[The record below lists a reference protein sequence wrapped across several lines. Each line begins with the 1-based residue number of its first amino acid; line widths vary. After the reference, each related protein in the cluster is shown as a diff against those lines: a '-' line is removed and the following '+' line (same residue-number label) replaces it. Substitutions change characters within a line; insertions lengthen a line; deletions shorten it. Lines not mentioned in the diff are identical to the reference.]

1 MPNGVNK
8 RDRFRIRILSLL
20 VCIALAFTLMANL
33 FRIQVLEGEK
43 YQTMAITQQLREI
56 EIEPHRGSIYDTNM
70 KMLAQSAT
78 VWNVILE
85 PANLSKNEETAQK
98 QILQM
103 SRGIDLNEI
112 DREDELESGP
122 NDMSLAEILSIE
134 PEVIEEKAKRT
145 NSYYEVLKKR
155 VDRQTYERVV
165 KFIQDNRV
173 NSISLVE
180 TTKRY
185 YPYNNLAST
194 LLGFV
199 NDMNQGAYGLES
211 YYNSILSGTSGRL
224 VAARNGL
231 SGDMPYE
238 YQKLYEGTDGNS
250 LVLTIDATVQQFL
263 EKHLE
268 IAVVEHDVQKWATGI
283 VMNVNTGEIL
293 GMSSKPDFDPNN
305 PMVVDDPKA
314 QERLSLLEGDDYA
327 AQLQVEQQTMWRNKC
342 ISDPYEP
349 GSVFKLVT
357 AASSLDTGTATTK
370 SGYTCPGYQIV
381 AGNRIRCWKHAGH
394 GNLSFAEAIQRSC
407 NPSFMQMGQALG
419 VAAFSKYF
427 DSFGL
432 TDLTGIDL
440 PGEAAPLYHKE
451 ANMGIAELSSSAF
464 GQTFKITPI
473 QMITAASATING
485 GYLMQ
490 PYVVKQVVDSDK
502 NIIESYEPKVKRQVV
517 STETSEIMQEMG
529 EIVVATDE
537 GSGRNARIEGYR
549 IGGKTGT
556 GEKLDNYV
564 DGEQVVE
571 YILSFYAYLPADDPQ
586 YAVLITLDEPVVGDA
601 QSSTIAVPVVAA
613 LLEDI
618 IPYLGIE
625 PSYTESE
632 DEDEVTTVTVP
643 LLLEQKPHEAQIE
656 LRKKGLS
663 TEIIG
668 SGATILKQIP
678 EEGTKLPKGGTVILY
693 TDDTVV
699 NSITKVPNV
708 IGKTAEE
715 ANQMIINAGL
725 NIAIEGQDIE
735 GGRTV
740 VVAQQPAG
748 ESNAEIGSL
757 VTVYFTE
764 PPKETEE

>member
-1 MPNGVNK
+1 MSNGINK
-8 RDRFRIRILSLL
+8 RDRLKIRILSLL
-20 VCIALAFTLMANL
+20 VCVALAFVLMANL
-33 FRIQVLEGEK
+33 FRIQILDGEK

-78 VWNVILE
+78 VWNVIFE
-85 PANLSKNEETAQK
+85 PANLSKNDETAYK
-98 QILQM
+98 QIRLL
-103 SRGIDLNEI
+103 SRGEGLKKISAE
-112 DREDELESGP
+112 EESESGP
-122 NDMSLAEILSIE
+122 NDQSLAEILSIE
-134 PEVIEEKAKRT
+134 PEVIEEKAQNKG
-145 NSYYEVLKKR
+145 SYYEVLKKR
-155 VDRQTYERVV
+155 VDRTTYERVV
-165 KFIQDNRV
+165 KFIQDNNV
-173 NSISLVE
+173 STISLVE

-231 SGDMPYE
+231 SGDMPFE

-268 IAVVEHDVQKWATGI
+268 IAYIEHDVQKYVTGI

-293 GMSSKPDFDPNN
+293 AMASKPDFDPNN
-305 PMVVDDPKA
+305 PMVVDDDKA
-314 QERLSLLEGDDYA
+314 LERLAGLNEEEYT
-327 AQLQVEQQTMWRNKC
+327 AQLQVEQQTLWRNKC

-357 AASSLDTGTATTK
+357 AASALDTGAATVN

-394 GNLSFAEAIQRSC
+394 GNLSFSEAIQRSC
-407 NPSFMQMGQALG
+407 NPAFMQIGQALG
-419 VAAFSKYF
+419 VSNFSKYF
-427 DSFGL
+427 DAFGL
-432 TDLTGIDL
+432 TEVTGIDL
-440 PGEAAPLYHKE
+440 PGEATGIYHSEK
-451 ANMGIAELSSSAF
+451 NMGISELSSSAF
-464 GQTFKITPI
+464 GQTFKVTPI
-473 QMITAASATING
+473 QMITAAAATING
-485 GYLMQ
+485 GYLVQ
-490 PYVVKQVVDSDK
+490 PYVVKQIVDSDK
-502 NIIESYEPKVKRQVV
+502 NIIESYDPVIKRQVV

-537 GSGRNARIEGYR
+537 GSGRNARIKGYR

-556 GEKLDNYV
+556 GEKLDNFV

-571 YILSFYAYLPADDPQ
+571 YVFSFFSFLPADDPK

-601 QSSTIAVPVVAA
+601 QSSTVAVPVVAA

-625 PSYTESE
+625 PSYSESE
-632 DEDEVTTVTVP
+632 EEDGNKTVEVPYLIDE
-643 LLLEQKPHEAQIE
+643 KPHEAQIS
-656 LRKKGLS
+656 LRKKGLN

-668 SGATILKQIP
+668 DGATVIKQIP
-678 EEGTKLPKGGTVILY
+678 ENPTRLPEGGTVILY
-693 TDDTVV
+693 TDDSVV
-699 NSITKVPNV
+699 NSMTKVPNV
-708 IGKTAEE
+708 IGKTAQE

-725 NIAIEGQDIE
+725 NISIEGQDLE
-735 GGRTV
+735 GSKTV
-740 VVAQQPAG
+740 VVAQDPQP
-748 ESNAEIGSL
+748 ELSVEIGTV
-757 VTVYFTE
+757 VTVHFVE
-764 PPKETEE
+764 PDPKTEE

>member
-1 MPNGVNK
+1 MSSGINNK
-8 RDRFRIRILSLL
+8 DRRKIRILSLII
-20 VCIALAFTLMANL
+20 CIAIAFLLMANL
-33 FRIQVLEGEK
+33 FKIQILDGEK
-43 YQTMAITQQLREI
+43 YSTMAITQQLREI
-56 EIEPHRGSIYDTNM
+56 EIDPHRGSIYDTNM

-78 VWNVILE
+78 VWNVIFE
-85 PANLSKNEETAQK
+85 PANLSKNAETAEE
-98 QILQM
+98 QILLL
-103 SRGIDLNEI
+103 SRGEGLKKI
-112 DREDELESGP
+112 DREEEEESGP
-122 NDMSLAEILSIE
+122 NDKSLAEILEIE
-134 PEVIEEKAKRT
+134 PEVIEKKAQNT
-145 NSYYEVLKKR
+145 GSYYEVLKKR
-155 VDRQTYERVV
+155 VDRSTYERVV
-165 KFIQDNRV
+165 KFIRDNDV
-173 NSISLVE
+173 ATISLVE

-185 YPYNNLAST
+185 YPYNNLASSV
-194 LLGFV
+194 LGFV

-250 LVLTIDATVQQFL
+250 LVLTIDATIQQFL

-268 IAVVEHDVQKWATGI
+268 IAYIEHDVQKYVNGI

-293 GMSSKPDFDPNN
+293 AMSSKPDFDPNN
-305 PMVVDDPKA
+305 PMEVSDPKA
-314 QERLSLLEGDDYA
+314 LARLENLDGEEYA
-327 AQLQVEQQTMWRNKC
+327 AQLQIEQQTMWRNKT

-357 AASSLDTGTATTK
+357 ASASLDTGAATVN

-381 AGNRIRCWKHAGH
+381 AGNRIRCWKHIGH

-407 NPSFMQMGQALG
+407 NPAFMQMGQALG
-419 VAAFSKYF
+419 VADFSKYF

-432 TDLTGIDL
+432 TEVTGIDL
-440 PGEAAPLYHKE
+440 PGEAGSIYHAE
-451 ANMGIAELSSSAF
+451 QNMGIAELSSSAF

-485 GYLMQ
+485 GKLVT
-490 PYVVKQVVDSDK
+490 PYVVKQIVDSEK
-502 NIIESYEPKVKRQVV
+502 NIVESYEPQIKRQVI
-517 STETSEIMQEMG
+517 SSETSEIMQEMG
-529 EIVVATDE
+529 EIVVATEE

-564 DGEQVVE
+564 NGEQVVE
-571 YILSFYAYLPADDPQ
+571 YVLSFFAYLPADDPE

-625 PSYTESE
+625 ADYSDVEEEENSTVMVPHLI
-632 DEDEVTTVTVP
+632 DE
-643 LLLEQKPHEAQIE
+643 KPHEAQIS
-656 LRKKGLS
+656 LRKLGLN

-668 SGATILKQIP
+668 QGATVIKQIP
-678 EEGTKLPKGGTVILY
+678 ENPTRLPKGGTVILY

-699 NSITKVPNV
+699 NSTTTVPNV
-708 IGKTAEE
+708 VGKTAQE

-725 NIAIEGQDIE
+725 NISIQGQNLEGS
-735 GGRTV
+735 RTV
-740 VVAQQPAG
+740 VVAQEPAG
-748 ESNAEIGSL
+748 DSTAEIGSV
-757 VTVYFTE
+757 VTVHFVE
-764 PPKETEE
+764 PPKEQDD

>member
-1 MPNGVNK
+1 MSSGINNK
-8 RDRFRIRILSLL
+8 DRRKIRILSLII
-20 VCIALAFTLMANL
+20 CIAIAFLLMANL
-33 FRIQVLEGEK
+33 FKIQILDGEK
-43 YQTMAITQQLREI
+43 YSTMAITQQLREI
-56 EIEPHRGSIYDTNM
+56 EIDPHRGSIYDTNM

-78 VWNVILE
+78 VWNVIFE
-85 PANLSKNEETAQK
+85 PGNLSKNAETAEE
-98 QILQM
+98 QILLL
-103 SRGIDLNEI
+103 SRGEGLKKI
-112 DREDELESGP
+112 DREEEEESGP
-122 NDMSLAEILSIE
+122 NDKSLAEILEIE
-134 PEVIEEKAKRT
+134 PEVIEKKAQNT
-145 NSYYEVLKKR
+145 GSYYEVLKKR
-155 VDRQTYERVV
+155 VDRSTYERVV
-165 KFIQDNRV
+165 KFIRDNDV
-173 NSISLVE
+173 ATISLVE

-185 YPYNNLAST
+185 YPYNNLASSV
-194 LLGFV
+194 LGFV

-250 LVLTIDATVQQFL
+250 LVLTIDATIQQFL

-268 IAVVEHDVQKWATGI
+268 IAYIEHDVQKYVNGI

-293 GMSSKPDFDPNN
+293 AMSSKPDFDPNN
-305 PMVVDDPKA
+305 PMEVSDPKA
-314 QERLSLLEGDDYA
+314 LARLENLDGEEYA
-327 AQLQVEQQTMWRNKC
+327 AQLQIEQQTMWRNKT

-357 AASSLDTGTATTK
+357 ASASLDTGAATVN

-381 AGNRIRCWKHAGH
+381 AGNRIRCWKHIGH

-407 NPSFMQMGQALG
+407 NPAFMQMGQALG
-419 VAAFSKYF
+419 VADFSKYF

-432 TDLTGIDL
+432 TEVTGIDL
-440 PGEAAPLYHKE
+440 PGEAGSIYHAE
-451 ANMGIAELSSSAF
+451 QNMGIAELSSSAF

-485 GYLMQ
+485 GKLVT
-490 PYVVKQVVDSDK
+490 PYVVKQIVDSEK
-502 NIIESYEPKVKRQVV
+502 NIVESYEPQIKRQVI
-517 STETSEIMQEMG
+517 SSETSEIMQEMG
-529 EIVVATDE
+529 EIVVATEE

-564 DGEQVVE
+564 NGEQVVE
-571 YILSFYAYLPADDPQ
+571 YVLSFFAYLPADDPE

-625 PSYTESE
+625 ADYSDVEEEENSTVMVPHLI
-632 DEDEVTTVTVP
+632 DE
-643 LLLEQKPHEAQIE
+643 KPHEAQIS
-656 LRKKGLS
+656 LRKLGLN

-668 SGATILKQIP
+668 QGATVIKQIP
-678 EEGTKLPKGGTVILY
+678 ENPTRLPKGGTVILY

-699 NSITKVPNV
+699 NSTTTVPNV
-708 IGKTAEE
+708 VGKTAQE

-725 NIAIEGQDIE
+725 NISIQGQDLE
-735 GGRTV
+735 GSRTV
-740 VVAQQPAG
+740 VVAQEPAG
-748 ESNAEIGSL
+748 DSTAEIGSV
-757 VTVYFTE
+757 VTVHFVE
-764 PPKETEE
+764 PPKEQDD

>member
-1 MPNGVNK
+1 MFNGINNK
-8 RDRFRIRILSLL
+8 DRTKIRVLSLIICVVIVFL
-20 VCIALAFTLMANL
+20 LIANL
-33 FRIQVLEGEK
+33 FKIQLIDGEK

-78 VWNVILE
+78 VWNVIFE
-85 PANLSKNEETAQK
+85 PANLSKNEERAQE
-98 QILQM
+98 QIRLL
-103 SRGIDLNEI
+103 SRGEGLVTLKQEEI
-112 DREDELESGP
+112 QKSGP
-122 NDMSLAEILSIE
+122 NDQSLAEILGVE
-134 PEVIEEKAKRT
+134 PELIEEKAERR

-155 VDRQTYERVV
+155 VDRATYERVV
-165 KFIQDNRV
+165 KFIQDNNV
-173 NSISLVE
+173 TTVSLVE
-180 TTKRY
+180 TTRRY

-194 LLGFV
+194 VLGFV

-211 YYNSILSGTSGRL
+211 YYNSVLSGTSGRL

-231 SGDMPYE
+231 SGDMPFE
-238 YQKLYEGTDGNS
+238 YQKLYEGSDGNS
-250 LVLTIDATVQQFL
+250 LVLTIDATIQQFL

-293 GMSSKPDFDPNN
+293 AMASKPDFNPNS
-305 PMVVDDPKA
+305 PMEVTDPKA
-314 QERLSLLEGDDYA
+314 LERLSGLDEEEYGT
-327 AQLQVEQQTMWRNKC
+327 QLAKEQQTLWRNKC

-357 AASSLDTGTATTK
+357 ASASLDTGAATLN
-370 SGYTCPGYQIV
+370 SSYQCPGYWMV
-381 AGNRIRCWKHAGH
+381 AGNKIHCWKHAGH

-407 NPSFMQMGQALG
+407 NPAFMQMGQALG
-419 VAAFSKYF
+419 VTNFSKYF

-432 TDLTGIDL
+432 TEITGIDL
-440 PGEAAPLYHKE
+440 PGEAASLYHAE
-451 ANMGIAELSSSAF
+451 EDMGIAELSSSAF
-464 GQTFKITPI
+464 GQTFKITPL
-473 QMITAASATING
+473 QMITAASAVVNG

-490 PYVVKQVVDSDK
+490 PYVVKQIVDSDK
-502 NIIESYEPKVKRQVV
+502 NIIESYEPKVKRQVI
-517 STETSEIMQEMG
+517 SEETSEIMRQMG
-529 EIVVATDE
+529 ELVVSTDE

-564 DGEQVVE
+564 DGKQVIE
-571 YILSFYAYLPADDPQ
+571 YVLSFFAFLPADDPE

-625 PSYTESE
+625 PSYSES
-632 DEDEVTTVTVP
+632 DEEENETVMVPYLIDE
-643 LLLEQKPHEAQIE
+643 KPHEAQIS
-656 LRKKGLS
+656 LRALGLN

-668 SGATILKQIP
+668 NGATVLKQIP
-678 EEGTKLPKGGTVILY
+678 ENPTRLPKGGTVILY

-699 NSITKVPNV
+699 NSTTTVPNV
-708 IGKTAEE
+708 IGKTAQE
-715 ANQMIINAGL
+715 ANQMILNAGL
-725 NIAIEGQDIE
+725 NIRIEGQELE
-735 GGRTV
+735 GAKTV
-740 VVAQQPAG
+740 VVAQEPAG
-748 ESNAEIGSL
+748 DSTAEIGSI
-757 VTVYFTE
+757 VTIHFVE
-764 PPKETEE
+764 PEPKAEE

>member
-1 MPNGVNK
+1 MSNGITK
-8 RDRFRIRILSLL
+8 RDRLKIRILSVIICIVL
-20 VCIALAFTLMANL
+20 VLALVANL
-33 FRIQVLEGEK
+33 FRIQIIEGEK

-78 VWNVILE
+78 VWNVIFE
-85 PANLSKNEETAQK
+85 PANLSKDKETAEK
-98 QILQM
+98 QIRQL
-103 SRGIDLNEI
+103 SRGENLKSIKAEEI
-112 DREDELESGP
+112 SESGP
-122 NDMSLAEILSIE
+122 NDKSLAEILGIE
-134 PEVIEEKAKRT
+134 PEVIETKAQNS

-155 VDRQTYERVV
+155 VDRETYERVV
-165 KFIQDNRV
+165 KFIQDNDV
-173 NSISLVE
+173 STISLVE

-211 YYNSILSGTSGRL
+211 YYNSILSGSSGRL

-231 SGDMPYE
+231 SGDMPFE
-238 YQKLYEGTDGNS
+238 YQKLYEGSDGNS
-250 LVLTIDATVQQFL
+250 LVLTIDATIQQFL

-268 IAVVEHDVQKWATGI
+268 LAYIEHDVQEHVTGI

-293 GMSSKPDFDPNN
+293 AMASKPDFNPNS
-305 PMVVDDPKA
+305 PMVVSDSKA
-314 QERLSLLEGDDYA
+314 LERLNGLTEEEYA
-327 AQLQVEQQTMWRNKC
+327 TQLQVEQQTMWRNKC

-357 AASSLDTGTATTK
+357 AAAALDTGTATVN
-370 SGYTCPGYQIV
+370 SAYTCPGYQIV
-381 AGNRIRCWKHAGH
+381 AGNRIHCWKHAGH

-407 NPSFMQMGQALG
+407 NPAFMQMGQSLG
-419 VAAFSKYF
+419 ISNFSKYF

-432 TDLTGIDL
+432 TEVTGIDL
-440 PGEAAPLYHKE
+440 PGEAAGIYHSE
-451 ANMGIAELSSSAF
+451 ASMGIAELSSSAF

-473 QMITAASATING
+473 QMITSATATING
-485 GYLMQ
+485 GYLVQ
-490 PYVVKQVVDSDK
+490 PYVVKQIVDSDK
-502 NIIESYEPKVKRQVV
+502 NIIESYDPVIKRQVI
-517 STETSEIMQEMG
+517 SEETSEIMQEMG

-537 GSGRNARIEGYR
+537 GSGRNARIKGYR

-564 DGEQVVE
+564 NGEQVVE
-571 YILSFYAYLPADDPQ
+571 YVFSFFAYLPADDPE
-586 YAVLITLDEPVVGDA
+586 YAILVTLDEPVVGDA
-601 QSSTIAVPVVAA
+601 QSSTVAVPVVGA

-625 PSYTESE
+625 PSYSDSE
-632 DEDEVTTVTVP
+632 DEEGDGTVMVPYLIDE
-643 LLLEQKPHEAQIE
+643 KPHEAQIS
-656 LRKKGLS
+656 LRQLGLN

-668 SGATILKQIP
+668 QGATVIKQIP
-678 EEGTKLPKGGTVILY
+678 ENPTRLPVGGTVILY
-693 TDDTVV
+693 TDDSVV
-699 NSITKVPNV
+699 NSMTKVPNV
-708 IGKTAEE
+708 LGKTAQE

-725 NIAIEGQDIE
+725 NISIEGQDLE
-735 GGRTV
+735 GSKTA
-740 VVAQQPAG
+740 VVAQDPQP
-748 ESNAEIGSL
+748 ETNVEIGSV
-757 VTVYFTE
+757 VTVHFVE

>member
-1 MPNGVNK
+1 MSNGINNK
-8 RDRFRIRILSLL
+8 DRRNLRILSLII
-20 VCIALAFTLMANL
+20 CIAIAFVLMANL
-33 FRIQVLEGEK
+33 FKIQILDGEK

-78 VWNVILE
+78 VWNVIFE
-85 PANLSKNEETAQK
+85 PANLPKDEDRAKSIVQM
-98 QILQM
+98 M
-103 SRGIDLNEI
+103 SRGIGLKSLKAEEI
-112 DREDELESGP
+112 AESGP
-122 NDMSLAEILSIE
+122 NDISLAEILDIDPETIE
-134 PEVIEEKAKRT
+134 KKAENKG
-145 NSYYEVLKKR
+145 SYYEVLKKR
-155 VDRQTYERVV
+155 IDRETYERVV
-165 KFIQDNRV
+165 KFIQDNDI
-173 NSISLVE
+173 SSLSLVE

-194 LLGFV
+194 ILGFV

-211 YYNSILSGTSGRL
+211 YYNSVLSGTSGRL

-231 SGDMPYE
+231 SGDMPFE

-250 LVLTIDATVQQFL
+250 LVLTIDATIQQFL

-268 IAVVEHDVQKWATGI
+268 IAVVEHDVQKWVTGI
-283 VMNVNTGEIL
+283 VMNVNTGEVL
-293 GMSSKPDFDPNN
+293 AMSSKPDFDPNN

-314 QERLSLLEGDDYA
+314 LERLSGLDDEKYA
-327 AQLQVEQQTMWRNKC
+327 VQLQKEQQTMWRNKC

-357 AASSLDTGTATTK
+357 AAASLDTGAATVN
-370 SGYTCPGYQIV
+370 SAYTCPGYQIV
-381 AGNRIRCWKHAGH
+381 AGNRIHCWKHAGH
-394 GNLSFAEAIQRSC
+394 GNLTFAEAIQRSC
-407 NPSFMQMGQALG
+407 NPSFMQMGQVLG
-419 VAAFSKYF
+419 VSNFTKYF

-432 TDLTGIDL
+432 TEVTGIDL
-440 PGEAAPLYHKE
+440 PGEASGIYHQE
-451 ANMGIAELSSSAF
+451 ENMGIAELSSSAF

-485 GYLMQ
+485 GKLVQ
-490 PYVVKQVVDSDK
+490 PYVVKQIVDSDK
-502 NIIESYEPKVKRQVV
+502 NIIESYEPKIKRQVV
-517 STETSEIMQEMG
+517 SAETSEIMQEMG

-564 DGEQVVE
+564 NGEQVIE
-571 YILSFYAYLPADDPQ
+571 YILSFFAYLPADDPE

-625 PSYTESE
+625 PTYTETSDE
-632 DEDEVTTVTVP
+632 DEDTTVMVP
-643 LLLEQKPHEAQIE
+643 HLIDQKPHEAQIS
-656 LRKKGLS
+656 LRQKGLN

-668 SGATILKQIP
+668 DGATVVKQIP
-678 EEGTKLPKGGTVILY
+678 ENPTRLPKGGTVILY
-693 TDDTVV
+693 TDDTAV
-699 NSITKVPNV
+699 NSMTKIPNV

-715 ANQMIINAGL
+715 ANRMIINSGL
-725 NIAIEGQDIE
+725 NIKIEGQDLA
-735 GGRTV
+735 GSKTV
-740 VVAQQPAG
+740 VVAQDPPADT
-748 ESNAEIGSL
+748 NAEIGTVVS
-757 VTVYFTE
+757 VYFVE
-764 PPKETEE
+764 PLEKDE

>member
-1 MPNGVNK
+1 MSNGVNN
-8 RDRFRIRILSLL
+8 RDRFRIRILALL
-20 VCIALAFTLMANL
+20 ICVAFALVLMINL
-33 FRIQVLEGEK
+33 YRIQIVEGEK

-85 PANLSKNEETAQK
+85 PANMNKNEETRKK
-98 QILQM
+98 QVKQM
-103 SRGIDLNEI
+103 SEGVGLLEI
-112 DREDELESGP
+112 DEKEELESGP
-122 NDMSLAEILSIE
+122 NDMSLAEILDISPEDIE
-134 PEVIEEKAKRT
+134 TKAEDT
-145 NSYYEVLKKR
+145 GSYYKVLKKR
-155 VDRQTYERVV
+155 VERATYERVL
-165 KFIQDNRV
+165 KFIQDNNV
-173 NSISLVE
+173 KWISLVE

-185 YPYNNLAST
+185 YPYNNLASSI
-194 LLGFV
+194 LGFV
-199 NDMNQGAYGLES
+199 NDMNQGAYGMES

-238 YQKLYEGTDGNS
+238 YQKLYEGTEGNS

-268 IAVVEHDVQKWATGI
+268 IAVTEHDVQKWATGI

-293 GMSSKPDFDPNN
+293 AMSSKPDFNPNE
-305 PMVVDDPKA
+305 PMVLSDPKA
-314 QERLSLLEGDDYA
+314 LERLSLLEGEEYTN
-327 AQLQVEQQTMWRNKC
+327 QLQKEQQTMWRNKC

-357 AASSLDTGTATTK
+357 AAASLETGAATVN

-394 GNLSFAEAIQRSC
+394 GNLSFSESIQRSC
-407 NPSFMQMGQALG
+407 NPAFMQMGQNLG
-419 VAAFSKYF
+419 VANFSKYF

-432 TDLTGIDL
+432 TEMTGIDL

-451 ANMGIAELSSSAF
+451 SNMGIAELSSSAF

-485 GYLMQ
+485 GKLVQ
-490 PYVVKQVVDSDK
+490 PYIVKQVIDSDK
-502 NIIESYEPKVKRQVV
+502 NIVESYEPKVKRQVV

-529 EIVVATDE
+529 EIVVSTDE

-571 YILSFYAYLPADDPQ
+571 YILSFYAYLPADDPE

-625 PSYTESE
+625 PSYETEEEEEASNIM
-632 DEDEVTTVTVP
+632 VP
-643 LLLEQKPHEAQIE
+643 LLLDQKPHEAQIA
-656 LRKKGLS
+656 LRQKGLS
-663 TEIIG
+663 TEIVG
-668 SGATILKQIP
+668 SGATVVKQIP
-678 EEGTKLPKGGTVILY
+678 EYGRKIPKGGTVILY
-693 TDDTVV
+693 TDESAV
-699 NSITKVPNV
+699 NSVTKVPDV
-708 IGKTAEE
+708 LGKTAEE
-715 ANQMIINAGL
+715 ANQLITNAGFNL
-725 NIAIEGQDIE
+725 VLEGDTGEGIKAI
-735 GGRTV
+735 
-740 VVAQQPAG
+740 VVAQKPEAG
-748 ESNAEIGSL
+748 SNAELGSI
-757 VTVYFTE
+757 VTVTLQEQTE
-764 PPKETEE
+764 

>member
-1 MPNGVNK
+1 MSNGINNK
-8 RDRFRIRILSLL
+8 DRRNLRILSLII
-20 VCIALAFTLMANL
+20 CIAIAFVLMANL
-33 FRIQVLEGEK
+33 FKIQILDGEK

-78 VWNVILE
+78 VWNVIFE
-85 PANLSKNEETAQK
+85 PANLPKDEDRAKSIVQM
-98 QILQM
+98 M
-103 SRGIDLNEI
+103 SRGIGLKSLKAEEI
-112 DREDELESGP
+112 AESGP
-122 NDMSLAEILSIE
+122 NDISLAEILDIDPETIE
-134 PEVIEEKAKRT
+134 KKAENKG
-145 NSYYEVLKKR
+145 SYYEVLKKR
-155 VDRQTYERVV
+155 IDRETYERVV
-165 KFIQDNRV
+165 KFIQDNDI
-173 NSISLVE
+173 SSLSLVE

-194 LLGFV
+194 ILGFV

-211 YYNSILSGTSGRL
+211 YYNSVLSGTSGRL

-231 SGDMPYE
+231 SGDMPFE

-250 LVLTIDATVQQFL
+250 LVLTIDATIQQFL

-268 IAVVEHDVQKWATGI
+268 IAVVEHDVQKWVTGI
-283 VMNVNTGEIL
+283 VMNVNTGEVL
-293 GMSSKPDFDPNN
+293 AMSSKPDFDPNN

-314 QERLSLLEGDDYA
+314 LERLAGLDDEKYA
-327 AQLQVEQQTMWRNKC
+327 VQLQKEQQTMWRNKC

-357 AASSLDTGTATTK
+357 AAASLDTGAATVN
-370 SGYTCPGYQIV
+370 SAYTCPGYQIV
-381 AGNRIRCWKHAGH
+381 AGNRIHCWKHAGH
-394 GNLSFAEAIQRSC
+394 GNLTFAEAIQRSC
-407 NPSFMQMGQALG
+407 NPSFMQMGQVLG
-419 VAAFSKYF
+419 VSNFTKYF

-432 TDLTGIDL
+432 TEVTGIDL
-440 PGEAAPLYHKE
+440 PGEASGIYHQE
-451 ANMGIAELSSSAF
+451 ENMGIAELSSSAF

-485 GYLMQ
+485 GKLVQ
-490 PYVVKQVVDSDK
+490 PYVVKQIVDSDK
-502 NIIESYEPKVKRQVV
+502 NIIESYEPKIKRQVV
-517 STETSEIMQEMG
+517 SAETSEIMQEMG

-564 DGEQVVE
+564 NGEQVIE
-571 YILSFYAYLPADDPQ
+571 YILSFFAYLPADDPE

-625 PSYTESE
+625 PTYTETSDE
-632 DEDEVTTVTVP
+632 DEDTTVMVP
-643 LLLEQKPHEAQIE
+643 HLIDQKPHEAQIS
-656 LRKKGLS
+656 LRQKGLN

-668 SGATILKQIP
+668 DGATVVKQIP
-678 EEGTKLPKGGTVILY
+678 ENPTRLPKGGTVILY
-693 TDDTVV
+693 TDDTAV
-699 NSITKVPNV
+699 NSMTKIPNV

-715 ANQMIINAGL
+715 ANRMIINSGL
-725 NIAIEGQDIE
+725 NIKIEGQDLA
-735 GGRTV
+735 GSKTV
-740 VVAQQPAG
+740 VVAQDPPADT
-748 ESNAEIGSL
+748 NAEIGTVVS
-757 VTVYFTE
+757 VYFVE
-764 PPKETEE
+764 PLEKDE